1 MSEFSDRKWKEGMGE
16 GLEADCSLRNGE
28 RGAECTGE
36 MMSGLL

>member
-28 RGAECTGE
+28 RGAGCTGG